1 MQGRQFFF
9 CAEER
14 RTMALMLEGDRFG
27 VQRGDEPS
35 QKRAEFEIEYDLCV
49 IGLGAIAKGIKK
61 PEIETVGREK

>member
-1 MQGRQFFF
+1 
-9 CAEER
+9 
-14 RTMALMLEGDRFG
+14 MALMLEGDRFG

-35 QKRAEFEIEYDLCV
+35 QKRAKFEIEYDLCV